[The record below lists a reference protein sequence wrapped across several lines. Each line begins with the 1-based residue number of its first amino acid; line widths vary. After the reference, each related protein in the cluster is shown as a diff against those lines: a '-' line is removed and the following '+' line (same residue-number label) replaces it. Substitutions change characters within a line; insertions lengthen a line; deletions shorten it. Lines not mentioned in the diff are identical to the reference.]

1 MHLMQRPRRNG
12 VQYGL
17 ARTVCLCVPSRLRF
31 SGKCERT
38 VGAAR
43 CEDAWDVLAMDDEAQ
58 LQLAR
63 ESMVR
68 NQLMRRGIR
77 SRAVLAAML
86 HVPRERFVRTFAPEE
101 AYKDQALPIECGQSI
116 SQPYMVALM
125 TELLNLSG
133 HERVLEI
140 GTGSG
145 YQTAILAQLAAEVV
159 SIERHAELSAQAQRV
174 LAELGYSNVQLVV
187 GDGTLGWPARAPY
200 DRILVAAGAPTVP
213 PALWEQLAEGG
224 ILVIPLDCGDGQML
238 ERITKVSGE
247 ARREAITGCRFVPLV
262 AGMPQELK
270 PP

>member
-1 MHLMQRPRRNG
+1 MLSKLQTHRG
-12 VQYGL
+12 
-17 ARTVCLCVPSRLRF
+17 
-31 SGKCERT
+31 
-38 VGAAR
+38 GAGRAGTL
-43 CEDAWDVLAMDDEAQ
+43 DLSAMDEEAQ
-58 LQLAR
+58 LRSAR

-77 SRAVLAAML
+77 SRAVLDAML
-86 HVPRERFVRTFAPEE
+86 HVPRERFVRTYASQE
-101 AYKDQALPIECGQSI
+101 AYADQALPIECGQTI

-125 TELLNLSG
+125 TEVLNLSG
-133 HERVLEI
+133 QERVLEI

-145 YQTAILAQLAAEVV
+145 YQTAILARLAAEVV
-159 SIERHAELSAQAQRV
+159 SIERHAELSAEAQRV
-174 LAELGYSNVQLVV
+174 LGELGCSNVELVV
-187 GDGTLGWPARAPY
+187 DDGTLGWPARAPY
-200 DRILVAAGAPTVP
+200 DRILVTAGTPTVP

-262 AGMPQELK
+262 AGMPQGPK